1 MPSEIRPGKE
11 GEKAP
16 GVVREQGRPQ
26 PHCSPASRTSPTRRR
41 WWSPWSR
48 TPPTRAAGREREKQ
62 WAGRR
67 PRVGS
72 AGGGRDGAGRDR
84 RKEKTLTSL
93 SAAILRCGPPH
104 AQGPAG
110 RRAGRGGCLTQRL
123 IPAQRFVRG
132 CGRTF
137 SHLRGLF
144 RREGVPTL
152 RCKARIVL
160 ETLWVRQGPP
170 GSKQNSWL
178 AGTGCPHEAQRPAR
192 PNAA

>member
-1 MPSEIRPGKE
+1 MKSVISNTSDSGC
-11 GEKAP
+11 GE
-16 GVVREQGRPQ
+16 
-26 PHCSPASRTSPTRRR
+26 
-41 WWSPWSR
+41 
-48 TPPTRAAGREREKQ
+48 RAGEAVSGEAVAGRER
-62 WAGRR
+62 WGWTGR
-67 PRVGS
+67 
-72 AGGGRDGAGRDR
+72 GGTGRDR

-144 RREGVPTL
+144 RREGVPTR

-170 GSKQNSWL
+170 GSKQNS
-178 AGTGCPHEAQRPAR
+178 
-192 PNAA
+192 